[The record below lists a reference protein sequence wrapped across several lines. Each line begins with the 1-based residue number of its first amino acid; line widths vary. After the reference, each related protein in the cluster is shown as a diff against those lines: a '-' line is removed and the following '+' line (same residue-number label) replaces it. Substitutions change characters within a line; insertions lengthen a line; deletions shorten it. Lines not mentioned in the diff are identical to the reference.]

1 MKMHFK
7 IIDIS
12 YTSSLSSKSICS
24 SYFLHLAWQYG
35 QCQYRR
41 TIKEMMNSPFGMTIE
56 ATIEYKV
63 SSKLYLKKWNIDINM
78 KFVVLWNDD
87 FINRRNNDVIVF
99 YWRKAFTFPLRSMD
113 WVCCNNMESI
123 SLQYSSLC
131 IFVQTLDMKY
141 LEGNHILK
149 NKSNS
154 LY

>member
-78 KFVVLWNDD
+78 KFVVLWNE
-87 FINRRNNDVIVF
+87 IEG
-99 YWRKAFTFPLRSMD
+99 TTT
-113 WVCCNNMESI
+113 
-123 SLQYSSLC
+123 SLC
-131 IFVQTLDMKY
+131 FIEEKLLRFHYDPWIEFAVITWKVFPFSIHLFVFLCKRWTW
-141 LEGNHILK
+141 NIWRVTT
-149 NKSNS
+149 S
-154 LY
+154 